1 MIKRNFEKVYGS
13 TIRSAFKVVNPI
25 KKKMIKT
32 KCLMHKFLNEK
43 SLQIMKKNE
52 YLREYNFYKN
62 FLYDLNEGAT
72 WIDQDFKSINHFY
85 HFEDHKGLFGFSNAL
100 SEALKYYAYSI
111 KFLKKGQIHKS
122 IFYLGAVSHLIQ
134 DMTIPHHVNNNLLK
148 QHRKFEQWI
157 ITQVIYNKKFFQD
170 GDIIR
175 YSGLKEYI
183 IKNAIEANNSYII
196 NKYII
201 NIEDRFERMASHSIY
216 RAEGTTTGFLLDF
229 YNNEVKR
236 YWVDN

>member
-1 MIKRNFEKVYGS
+1 MIKRKFEKVYGG
-13 TIRSAFKVVNPI
+13 TMRSAFKMVNPI

-32 KCLMHKFLNEK
+32 KCLMHRFINEK
-43 SLQIMKKNE
+43 SLQILKDE
-52 YLREYNFYKN
+52 GCLREYNFYKN
-62 FLYDLNEGAT
+62 FISDLNEGAT

-100 SEALKYYAYSI
+100 NEAIKYYAYSI
-111 KFLKKGQIHKS
+111 KFLKKGYIHKS
-122 IFYLGAVSHLIQ
+122 IFYLGAVCHLIQ
-134 DMTIPHHVNNNLLK
+134 DMTIPHHVNNKLLK

-170 GDIIR
+170 GKTIR
-175 YSGLKEYI
+175 YRNLNEYI

-196 NKYII
+196 NKYIM
-201 NIEDRFERMASHSIY
+201 NIEERFERMASHSIY
-216 RAEGTTTGFLLDF
+216 RAESTTTGFLLDF
-229 YNNEVKR
+229 YNNEVKK